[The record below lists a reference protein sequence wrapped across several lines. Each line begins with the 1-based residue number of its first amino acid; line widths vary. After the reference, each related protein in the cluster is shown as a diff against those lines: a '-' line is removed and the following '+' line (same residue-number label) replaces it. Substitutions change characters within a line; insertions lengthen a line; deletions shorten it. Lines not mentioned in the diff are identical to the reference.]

1 MSKLSIYETGWINLV
16 FQDRNKEYGAYQLRQ
31 EATKTSLRAL
41 FMGILLLAS
50 LFSIPTLISHF
61 SPNNSVT
68 AIIPDFSNTVV
79 QLSDII
85 PNQIL
90 ETQKQVLPE
99 IKKQNPEAAV
109 ESAQL
114 INPIITQA
122 SQANQDIA
130 KNTDNTSVTN
140 TITEGTGTVGINPT
154 STSGVGTETAI
165 PIVDSGNTIVNSLSL
180 DKLPEFPGGINKFY
194 SYVGNNFEKQ
204 EIDGSGSI
212 RVYVSFV
219 IERDGSMTDI
229 QVKRDPGYGLGRE
242 AVRVL
247 KSLKT
252 KWSPGMIAGKPVRT
266 AYNLPITVQMN

>member
-50 LFSIPTLISHF
+50 LFSLPTLISHF
-61 SPNNSVT
+61 SPNNGVT

-79 QLSDII
+79 QLSDIV

-99 IKKQNPEAAV
+99 IKKQNPETAV

-122 SQANQDIA
+122 SQADQDIA

-229 QVKRDPGYGLGRE
+229 QVKKDPGYGLGKE

-266 AYNLPITVQMN
+266 AYNLPINVQMN

>member
-50 LFSIPTLISHF
+50 LFSLPTLISHF
-61 SPNNSVT
+61 SPNNDFT

-79 QLSDII
+79 QLSDIV

-99 IKKQNPEAAV
+99 IKKQIPEKTV

-114 INPIITQA
+114 VNPIITQA

-130 KNTDNTSVTN
+130 KNTDNSSVTN
-140 TITEGTGTVGINPT
+140 TITEGTGTVGIIPT

-165 PIVDSGNTIVNSLSL
+165 TTVDSGNTIVNSLSL

-229 QVKRDPGYGLGRE
+229 QVKRDPGYGLGKE

-266 AYNLPITVQMN
+266 AYNLPINVQMN

>member
-50 LFSIPTLISHF
+50 LFSIPTLINHF
-61 SPNNSVT
+61 SSDNGVT
-68 AIIPDFSNTVV
+68 ATIPDFSNTVV
-79 QLSDII
+79 QLSDIV

-99 IKKQNPEAAV
+99 IKKQIPEKTV

-114 INPIITQA
+114 VNPVIVQA

-130 KNTDNTSVTN
+130 KNTDNTSLTN
-140 TITEGTGTVGINPT
+140 TTSQGTGTVGINPT
-154 STSGVGTETAI
+154 SSSGVGTETAI
-165 PIVDSGNTIVNSLSL
+165 TTVDSGNTIVNSVAL
-180 DKLPEFPGGINKFY
+180 DKLPEFPGGISKFY

-229 QVKRDPGYGLGRE
+229 QVKRDPGYGLGKE

>member
-50 LFSIPTLISHF
+50 LFSIPTLINHF
-61 SPNNSVT
+61 SSDNGVT
-68 AIIPDFSNTVV
+68 ATIPDFSNTVV
-79 QLSDII
+79 QLSDIV

-99 IKKQNPEAAV
+99 IKKQIPEKTV

-114 INPIITQA
+114 VNPVIVQA

-130 KNTDNTSVTN
+130 KNTDNTSLTN
-140 TITEGTGTVGINPT
+140 TTSEGTGTVGINPT

-165 PIVDSGNTIVNSLSL
+165 TTVDSGNTIVNSVAL
-180 DKLPEFPGGINKFY
+180 DKLPEFPGGISKFY

-229 QVKRDPGYGLGRE
+229 QVKRDPGYGLGKE

>member
-31 EATKTSLRAL
+31 ETTKTSLRAL
-41 FMGILLLAS
+41 FMGTLLLAS
-50 LFSIPTLISHF
+50 LFSIPTLINHF
-61 SPNNSVT
+61 SSDNGVT
-68 AIIPDFSNTVV
+68 ATIPDFSNRLV
-79 QLSDII
+79 QLSDIV

-99 IKKQNPEAAV
+99 IKKQIPEKTV

-114 INPIITQA
+114 VNPVIVQA

-130 KNTDNTSVTN
+130 KNTDNSSVTN
-140 TITEGTGTVGINPT
+140 TTSEGTATVGINPT
-154 STSGVGTETAI
+154 SSSGVGTETAI
-165 PIVDSGNTIVNSLSL
+165 TTVDSGNTIVNSLSL
-180 DKLPEFPGGINKFY
+180 DKLPEFPGGISKFY

-229 QVKRDPGYGLGRE
+229 QVKRDPGYGLGKE

>member
-50 LFSIPTLISHF
+50 LFSLPTLISHF
-61 SPNNSVT
+61 SPNNDVT

-79 QLSDII
+79 QLSDVV

-99 IKKQNPEAAV
+99 IKKQNPETAV

-130 KNTDNTSVTN
+130 KNTDNSSVTN

-229 QVKRDPGYGLGRE
+229 QVKKDPGYGLGKE

-266 AYNLPITVQMN
+266 AYNLPINVQMN

>member
-31 EATKTSLRAL
+31 ETTKTSLRAL
-41 FMGILLLAS
+41 FMGTLLLAS
-50 LFSIPTLISHF
+50 LFSIPTLINHF
-61 SPNNSVT
+61 SSDNGVT
-68 AIIPDFSNTVV
+68 ATIPDFSNTLV
-79 QLSDII
+79 QLSDIV

-99 IKKQNPEAAV
+99 IKKQIPEKTV

-114 INPIITQA
+114 VNPVIVQA

-130 KNTDNTSVTN
+130 KNTDNSSVTN
-140 TITEGTGTVGINPT
+140 TTSEGPGTVGINPT

-165 PIVDSGNTIVNSLSL
+165 TTVDSGNTIVNSVAL
-180 DKLPEFPGGINKFY
+180 DKLPEFPGGISKFY

-229 QVKRDPGYGLGRE
+229 QVKRDPGYGLGKE

>member
-41 FMGILLLAS
+41 FMGTLLLAS
-50 LFSIPTLISHF
+50 LFSIPTLINHF
-61 SPNNSVT
+61 SSDNGVT
-68 AIIPDFSNTVV
+68 ATIPDFSNTLV
-79 QLSDII
+79 QLSDIV

-99 IKKQNPEAAV
+99 IKKQIPEKTV

-114 INPIITQA
+114 VNPVIVQA

-130 KNTDNTSVTN
+130 KNTDNSSVTN
-140 TITEGTGTVGINPT
+140 TTSEGTGTVGINPT

-165 PIVDSGNTIVNSLSL
+165 TTVDSGNTIINSLSL
-180 DKLPEFPGGINKFY
+180 DKLPEFPGGISKFY

-229 QVKRDPGYGLGRE
+229 QVKRDPGYGLGKE

>member
-50 LFSIPTLISHF
+50 LFSIPTLINHF
-61 SPNNSVT
+61 SSDNSVT
-68 AIIPDFSNTVV
+68 ATIPDFSNTLV
-79 QLSDII
+79 QLSDIV

-99 IKKQNPEAAV
+99 IKKQNPETAV

-122 SQANQDIA
+122 SQADQDIA

-140 TITEGTGTVGINPT
+140 TITEGTGTLGINPT

-204 EIDGSGSI
+204 EIDSSGSI

-229 QVKRDPGYGLGRE
+229 QVKKDPGYGLGKE

>member
-50 LFSIPTLISHF
+50 LFSLPTLISHF
-61 SPNNSVT
+61 SPNNDFT

-79 QLSDII
+79 QLSDIV

-99 IKKQNPEAAV
+99 IKKQIPEKTV

-114 INPIITQA
+114 VNPIITQA

-130 KNTDNTSVTN
+130 KNTDNSSVTN
-140 TITEGTGTVGINPT
+140 TITEGTGTVGIIPT

-229 QVKRDPGYGLGRE
+229 QVKRDPGYGLGKE

-266 AYNLPITVQMN
+266 AYNLPINVQMN

>member
-31 EATKTSLRAL
+31 ETTKTSLRAL
-41 FMGILLLAS
+41 FMGTLLLAS
-50 LFSIPTLISHF
+50 LFSIPTLINHF
-61 SPNNSVT
+61 SSDNGVT
-68 AIIPDFSNTVV
+68 ATIPDFSNTLV
-79 QLSDII
+79 QLSDIV

-99 IKKQNPEAAV
+99 IKKQIPEKTV

-114 INPIITQA
+114 VNPVIVQA
-122 SQANQDIA
+122 SQANQDIT
-130 KNTDNTSVTN
+130 KNTDNTSLTN
-140 TITEGTGTVGINPT
+140 TTSEGTGTVGINPT

-165 PIVDSGNTIVNSLSL
+165 TTVDSGNTIVNSLSL
-180 DKLPEFPGGINKFY
+180 DKLPEFPGGISKFY

-229 QVKRDPGYGLGRE
+229 QVKRDPGYGLGKE

>member
-1 MSKLSIYETGWINLV
+1 
-16 FQDRNKEYGAYQLRQ
+16 LRQ

-50 LFSIPTLISHF
+50 LFSLPTLISHF
-61 SPNNSVT
+61 SPNNDVT

-79 QLSDII
+79 QLSDIV

-99 IKKQNPEAAV
+99 IKKQIPEKTV

-114 INPIITQA
+114 VNPIITQA

-140 TITEGTGTVGINPT
+140 TITEGTGNVGINPT

-219 IERDGSMTDI
+219 IESDGSMTDI
-229 QVKRDPGYGLGRE
+229 QVKKDPGYGLGKE

-266 AYNLPITVQMN
+266 AYNLPINVQMN

>member
-50 LFSIPTLISHF
+50 LFSLPTLISHF
-61 SPNNSVT
+61 SPNNDVT

-79 QLSDII
+79 QLSDIV

-99 IKKQNPEAAV
+99 IKKPNPETAV

-114 INPIITQA
+114 INPEITQA

-154 STSGVGTETAI
+154 STSGVGTEAAI

-229 QVKRDPGYGLGRE
+229 QVKKDPGYGLGKE

-266 AYNLPITVQMN
+266 AYNLPINVQMN